1 MSVHKEKEEVKE
13 EVVKAP
19 LEINI
24 NVEEEEKLSI
34 PEDNVGEII
43 EQTKNDQKSIMLS
56 TQDFGT

>member
-1 MSVHKEKEEVKE
+1 MFVNKEKEEVKE

-24 NVEEEEKLSI
+24 HVEEEEKLSI

>member
-1 MSVHKEKEEVKE
+1 MIPTVSVHKEEVKE
-13 EVVKAP
+13 EPVKTP

-43 EQTKNDQKSIMLS
+43 E
-56 TQDFGT
+56 

>member
-1 MSVHKEKEEVKE
+1 MFVNKEKEEVKE

>member
-1 MSVHKEKEEVKE
+1 MSVNKEKEEVKE

-56 TQDFGT
+56 T